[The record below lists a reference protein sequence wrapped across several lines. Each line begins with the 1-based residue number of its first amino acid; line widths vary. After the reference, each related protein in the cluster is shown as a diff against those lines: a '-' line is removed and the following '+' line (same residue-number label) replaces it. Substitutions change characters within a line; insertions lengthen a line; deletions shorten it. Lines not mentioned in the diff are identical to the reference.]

1 MQDVYL
7 YAIVYKSQDNYKHK
21 TQKHMPL
28 PSDVSGGVGGGDY
41 FKPEKG
47 QNKILI
53 VGDAVTGYEYW
64 TNEDKPIRSKTK
76 FEETPD
82 IKVRTVDGAEKPDT
96 QKFFWAMPVYDF
108 KDNSVKLWQ
117 VTQKTLRDS
126 LASLQSNDDWG
137 NPIGNYTINIDRQG
151 ENLTTKYTV
160 VANPVK
166 DKKALDAIMDAYK
179 AEPMNVEGLM
189 FS

>member
-1 MQDVYL
+1 
-7 YAIVYKSQDNYKHK
+7 
-21 TQKHMPL
+21 MPL
-28 PSDVSGGVGGGDY
+28 PSDVSGGIGGGDY

-64 TNEDKPIRSKTK
+64 KNDDKPVRSKDK

-82 IKVRTVDGAEKPDT
+82 IKVRTVDGVEKPDT

-108 KDNSVKLWQ
+108 KDDAFKMWQ

-126 LASLQSNDDWG
+126 LASLQANDDWG
-137 NPIGNYTINIDRQG
+137 NPIGTYTISIDRQG
-151 ENLTTKYTV
+151 ENLTTKYAV
-160 VANPVK
+160 MANPVK
-166 DKKALDAIMDAYK
+166 KKEELDAIMERYAAD
-179 AEPMNVEGLM
+179 PINIEGLL